1 MKGGMNQ
8 ISAQRSKDYS
18 NLLNNVIENELATN
32 VTNNEVLW
40 VAMGFE
46 LEVQGIEKTQ
56 ISTIMRR
63 DIEDMLWKKQ
73 FKEFMPR
80 EEYKWHNGSYWLVT
94 KKNGWTNPDM
104 ARNVND
110 DPTEDQRNS
119 YINSKNGHMI
129 ILCYELIDIVRNMRD
144 KLKNDITNQDVK
156 SFEEI
161 FGEKEMN
168 EFYKQR
174 MAMTENCKNAIDNK
188 TKVPKNT
195 ELFLLECLATVLG
208 STNKCAQ
215 VFMEQNLMRL
225 KEQGKFFTL
234 KQATKFQ
241 KGGKQSQLNILK
253 PVSRDTA
260 IYLDC
265 SGVQCTCGSWRVRD
279 KQESKDLECYDC
291 GKVLPQGHI
300 SKCEHCQ
307 IPLYKERL
315 QYMIKH
321 KNKCQNCETKNDLPE
336 ELVQYANS

>member
-1 MKGGMNQ
+1 MSQ
-8 ISAQRSKDYS
+8 IAVHRSKDYS
-18 NLLNNVIENELATN
+18 KLLDNVIENELNTKGP
-32 VTNNEVLW
+32 NNEALW
-40 VAMGFE
+40 VAMGYE
-46 LEVQGIEKTQ
+46 LEIKGVEKIQ

-63 DIEDMLWKKQ
+63 DIEDMLYEKQ
-73 FKEFMPR
+73 FKEFMCR
-80 EEYKWHNGSYWLVT
+80 DEYKWHNGSYWLVT
-94 KKNGWTNPDM
+94 KRNGWTNPDM
-104 ARNVND
+104 ARNVLP
-110 DPTEDQRNS
+110 DPEKDQENS
-119 YINSKNGHMI
+119 SINTKNGSMI
-129 ILCYELIDIVRNMRD
+129 ELCYDIIDICRTMID
-144 KLKNDITNQDVK
+144 KSKAEDMK
-156 SFEEI
+156 SFEDI
-161 FGEKEMN
+161 LGKKKMD
-168 EFYKQR
+168 EFYKQS
-174 MAMTENCKNAIDNK
+174 MAITINCKNAIDNK

-215 VFMEQNLMRL
+215 VFMEQNLIRL

-253 PVSRDTA
+253 PISRDTA
-260 IYLDC
+260 LYLNY

-279 KQESKDLECYDC
+279 KQESNKLECYDC
-291 GKVLPQGHI
+291 GKILPKGHI

-336 ELVQYANS
+336 ELVQYASS